1 MSRFSMY
8 LTVMML
14 GWASLM
20 GNASEVDS
28 KPLLHP
34 LFADHAVL
42 QRDSRVPVWGWA
54 QPGATI
60 IVSFAGQ
67 KKNTTAAT
75 DGKWMAYLDPMPA
88 CKTSRTLKVQS
99 TEPNKKI

>member
-1 MSRFSMY
+1 MLSKSVSVVS
-8 LTVMML
+8 LTAFL
-14 GWASLM
+14 LFGFPLM
-20 GNASEVDS
+20 GNAPEVDS

-34 LFADHAVL
+34 LFADHAVI
-42 QRDSRVPVWGWA
+42 QRDSQEPVWGWA

-75 DGKWMAYLDPMPA
+75 DGTLDGIPRSNALHAKPA
-88 CKTSRTLKVQS
+88 GH
-99 TEPNKKI
+99 